1 MQVEVG
7 AAARPPGRFGAA
19 LGLAG
24 LLLLAPLAWAEELP
38 LPSQAP
44 QAVRVADPSPN
55 PLAAWRSAG
64 SLLERAK
71 RTRLAALQVGI
82 PSFDAPAR
90 ALLLDAS
97 EGSRLERAGAA
108 VAVTRGLPLAQAALA
123 LARLQDDHDVPG
135 AAAAAARGLGA
146 LFQHREAR
154 LWLEATGILAARNAL
169 FFGSLAF
176 LAGLAALYARAA
188 VHDLGDRLGRSLP
201 LFACAGIL
209 GVLVLLPALLG
220 QGLAGIG
227 LSLFA
232 LALCYGSPAERHAA
246 WLAAALLILALE
258 VGTLGA
264 ARALVAL
271 DPDPV
276 ASAFQ
281 RIESG
286 AYSDGEHMRLEHAA
300 ASDALAARG
309 LALEARRSGRLQE
322 AADRYAKL
330 LVSDEADATLANN
343 AANVSLALGNVAR
356 AVELYERAAKLSD
369 SPEVLYNLS
378 YAYGQ
383 AIRPSKQDET
393 LQRLQRLAPALAFDL
408 LEIQEKLTGGF
419 TLDLPLPVAT
429 LRARAEQA
437 RALDGVAFELRRSLA
452 PGAVGAAPVAT
463 LAAFLVA
470 AALARGAAGSF
481 RRSGACRRCGG
492 RLCPRCDGAA
502 SGSKLCAA
510 CQRLFER
517 PETADPERR
526 VRRLAELERR
536 ARWLSRARLAA
547 SVALPAAAGLL
558 ARRPW
563 LGLAGALALA
573 AVAACVAGLPAQL
586 TDPLAAGGAGV
597 LAFRL
602 ACVLCLGLYA
612 SLVALAL
619 RQRSA
624 VVQ

>member
-1 MQVEVG
+1 MQLEVG
-7 AAARPPGRFGAA
+7 AAAHLPGGFGAA
-19 LGLAG
+19 LALAG
-24 LLLLAPLAWAEELP
+24 LLLLAPPAWAVGLP
-38 LPSQAP
+38 AIP
-44 QAVRVADPSPN
+44 QEPGAARVADPAPN
-55 PLAAWRSAG
+55 PMMAWRSEG
-64 SLLERAK
+64 SLMERAE
-71 RTRLAALQVGI
+71 RTHLAALQVGI

-90 ALLLDAS
+90 ALLLDGS
-97 EGSRLERAGAA
+97 EGDRLTRARAA
-108 VAVTRGLPLAQAALA
+108 VTVAEGLPLAQIALA
-123 LARLQDDHDVPG
+123 SALLQEEHDVSG

-146 LFQHREAR
+146 LFQHPEAR
-154 LWLEATGILAARNAL
+154 LWLEATGALAARNAL
-169 FFGSLAF
+169 FFGALAF

-188 VHDLGDRLGRSLP
+188 AHDLGDRLGRSLP

-220 QGLAGIG
+220 QGLAGIA

-281 RIESG
+281 RVESG
-286 AYSDGEHMRLEHAA
+286 ASSDGELVRLEHAA
-300 ASDALAARG
+300 AFDALAARG

-322 AADRYAKL
+322 AADRYEEL
-330 LVSDEADATLANN
+330 LASGEADATLENN
-343 AANVSLALGNVAR
+343 AANVWLALGDVER
-356 AVELYERAAKLSD
+356 AVAGHERSAQRSA
-369 SPEVLYNLS
+369 SPVVLYNLS
-378 YAYGQ
+378 YSYGQ
-383 AIRPSKQDET
+383 AIRPRAQDEM
-393 LQRLQRLAPALAFDL
+393 LQRLQRIAPVLAFDL
-408 LEIQEKLTGGF
+408 MEIQGKLAGGF

-429 LRARAEQA
+429 LRARAVQA
-437 RALDGVAFELRRSLA
+437 RTADGVAFELRSSLA
-452 PGAVGAAPVAT
+452 PGAIGAAPVAT
-463 LAAFLVA
+463 LAAFLA
-470 AALARGAAGSF
+470 TAALARWTAGRF
-481 RRSGACRRCGG
+481 RRSGSCRRCGG
-492 RLCPRCDGAA
+492 RLCPRCEGAA
-502 SGSKLCAA
+502 SERKLCAA

-526 VRRLAELERR
+526 VRRLAELEQR
-536 ARWLSRARLAA
+536 ARWLARARLAA
-547 SVALPAAAGLL
+547 CVALPSAAGLL

-573 AVAACVAGLPAQL
+573 SGVACVAGLSAQP
-586 TDPLAAGGAGV
+586 TDPLAAGGAGL
-597 LAFRL
+597 LASRL

-619 RQRSA
+619 RPRSE
-624 VVQ
+624 VVS

>member
-7 AAARPPGRFGAA
+7 AAARPPGGFVAA
-19 LGLAG
+19 LALAG
-24 LLLLAPLAWAEELP
+24 LLLLVPPAWAEGLP
-38 LPSQAP
+38 LSP
-44 QAVRVADPSPN
+44 QEPGAARVADPAPN
-55 PLAAWRSAG
+55 PLMAWRSKG
-64 SLLERAK
+64 SLLERAE

-90 ALLLDAS
+90 ALLLDES
-97 EGSRLERAGAA
+97 EGSRLARARAA
-108 VAVTRGLPLAQAALA
+108 GTVAHGLPRAQAALA
-123 LARLQDDHDVPG
+123 DALLQDDRDVPG

-146 LFQHREAR
+146 LFHHPEAR

-169 FFGSLAF
+169 FFGSIAF

-188 VHDLGDRLGRSLP
+188 AHDLGDRLGRCLP
-201 LFACAGIL
+201 LFACAGVL

-232 LALCYGSPAERHAA
+232 LALCYGSPTERHAA
-246 WLAAALLILALE
+246 WLASALLILALE

-281 RIESG
+281 RVEAG
-286 AYSDGEHMRLEHAA
+286 ASPDGEHVRLEYAA

-309 LALEARRSGRLQE
+309 LALEARRNGRLRE
-322 AADRYAKL
+322 AADRYEELIAL
-330 LVSDEADATLANN
+330 GEADGTLVNN
-343 AANVSLALGNVAR
+343 AANVWLALGDVERAVAR
-356 AVELYERAAKLSD
+356 HELAAQLSA
-369 SPEVLYNLS
+369 SPVVLYNLS

-383 AIRPSKQDET
+383 AIRPRAQDEI
-393 LQRLQRLAPALAFDL
+393 LQRLQRIDPALAFDL
-408 LEIQEKLTGGF
+408 TEIQEKLAGGF
-419 TLDLPLPVAT
+419 TLDLPLPAAT
-429 LRARAEQA
+429 LRARAAQA
-437 RALDGVAFELRRSLA
+437 RTSDGVAFELRRSLA
-452 PGAVGAAPVAT
+452 PGAVGAAPAAT
-463 LAAFLVA
+463 LAAFLA
-470 AALARGAAGSF
+470 AAAFARWAAGRF

-502 SGSKLCAA
+502 SARELCAA

-526 VRRLAELERR
+526 MRRLAELEWR
-536 ARWLSRARLAA
+536 ARWFSRARLAA
-547 SVALPAAAGLL
+547 SFALPGAAGLL

-563 LGLAGALALA
+563 LGLAGALAFTA
-573 AVAACVAGLPAQL
+573 TVACVTGLSAPP

-602 ACVLCLGLYA
+602 ACALCLGLYA
-612 SLVALAL
+612 SLVTLAL
-619 RQRSA
+619 QQRSNVA
-624 VVQ
+624 P